1 MKKNIL
7 KALWFGQIN
16 PWEENVQQTE
26 ESVELHAQMKACRE
40 KLCQVLT
47 DEGLQL
53 LEQYDRF
60 QNDSL
65 SNAEVNGFM
74 TGFRLGAQIM
84 LEIKE
89 REEI

>member
-1 MKKNIL
+1 MKKSIL

-53 LEQYDRF
+53 LEQYDGF
-60 QNDSL
+60 QDDAL
-65 SNAEVNGFM
+65 SHAEINGFIS
-74 TGFRLGAQIM
+74 GFRLGAQIM
-84 LEIKE
+84 LETMQRKE
-89 REEI
+89 T

>member
-1 MKKNIL
+1 MEKSIL

-16 PWEENVQQTE
+16 PWEETVQETE
-26 ESVELHAQMKACRE
+26 ESLALRSQMEVCRE

-89 REEI
+89 REKI

>member
-1 MKKNIL
+1 MEKSII

-26 ESVELHAQMKACRE
+26 ESLALHSQMEDCRE

-60 QNDSL
+60 QVDSL

-74 TGFRLGAQIM
+74 SGFRLGAQIM
-84 LEIKE
+84 LEIME

>member
-1 MKKNIL
+1 MEKSII

-26 ESVELHAQMKACRE
+26 ESLALHSQMEDCRE

-60 QNDSL
+60 QDDSL

-74 TGFRLGAQIM
+74 SGFRLGAQIM
-84 LEIKE
+84 LEIME